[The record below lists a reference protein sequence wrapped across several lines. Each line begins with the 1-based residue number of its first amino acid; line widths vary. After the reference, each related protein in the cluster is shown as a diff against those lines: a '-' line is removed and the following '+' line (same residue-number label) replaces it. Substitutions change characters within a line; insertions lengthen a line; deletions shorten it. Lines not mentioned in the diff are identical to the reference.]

1 MNIINFLPVA
11 KNLTEVQ
18 VAEVDHPALQG
29 IVQILVSYETPVVVK
44 SGLHIFV
51 TDQFHSRT
59 TNRHIANW
67 LERYPGV
74 PAENVHKIPQWA
86 LDEVLAG
93 GEVWSVHY
101 TLAVAFVG
109 AVAS

>member
-18 VAEVDHPALQG
+18 VTEVDHPALQG

-44 SGLHIFV
+44 SGWHVFV
-51 TDQFHSRT
+51 TERFHSRT
-59 TNRHIANW
+59 TDRHIKTW
-67 LERYPGV
+67 LERYPHI
-74 PAENVHKIPQWA
+74 PAENIHDIPQWA
-86 LDEVLAG
+86 IDEVLAG

-101 TLAVAFVG
+101 TEAIGYSFPVAT
-109 AVAS
+109 